1 MTQKICYIWEIK
13 LSMIKKKCVGLLKVL
28 YNYVVKLHTKVTL
41 LLKYKLKEKGQIYN
55 SAM

>member
-1 MTQKICYIWEIK
+1 MQKRCYIWEIK
-13 LSMIKKKCVGLLKVL
+13 LSMIKKCVGLLKVL

-41 LLKYKLKEKGQIYN
+41 LLKYKLKEKGQVYN

>member
-1 MTQKICYIWEIK
+1 MLHLRNKTLYD
-13 LSMIKKKCVGLLKVL
+13 KKKCVGLLKVL

-41 LLKYKLKEKGQIYN
+41 LLKYKLKENGQIYN